1 MMKTGPRTRGL
12 FAGLSILLAACAG
25 LAADRAVEGPGP
37 AVLPGSQAG
46 HQIPAFTRHLRA
58 ISFTSH
64 LLHLDG
70 GFPGNHR
77 DIPLL
82 RIARVYLKD
91 LQRRVAGRHS
101 ADHNSKQRA

>member
-1 MMKTGPRTRGL
+1 MPRSIGYMPPDGASPPLPARKRGRDL
-12 FAGLSILLAACAG
+12 
-25 LAADRAVEGPGP
+25 
-37 AVLPGSQAG
+37 LPGSQAG

-91 LQRRVAGRHS
+91 LQRRVAGHHS